1 MIEKKK
7 QAGIW
12 LAWLLIWPIVVSWLY
27 HHYSVDTS
35 FDRFSFSAFL
45 LLAVMVA
52 LFPITINKTPI
63 FLINSVSLA
72 TFLIFGLFIEI
83 IVTQLAMIFVLI
95 RLKISKHDGYR
106 IPLNLLMFLAVSLT
120 SASAYYLSSPY
131 LPERLEFLNHNIL
144 QLLIYM
150 FIAFLVNQIILF
162 LIKRFI
168 YNQEVAF
175 LGEGF
180 YFSLFIMG
188 YTIPSGIVLVYL
200 YQSFNTVGILMMS
213 IPIVAISIS
222 LKLYYQSKTTNQYLI
237 QINQLAHKLTGYYT
251 RDNILKTYLST
262 MPKIFPANTVV
273 IYELFHGNQYKRIRL
288 LNHEQESVLE
298 ESVVERNGHFI
309 VEQAVNYGKTTVY
322 HKAKRWEHLVTN
334 DLANTGESM
343 MVMPIQKN
351 YQTVAVIV
359 IVAKQRYVF
368 SSILVSVF
376 TVLNPYLGIA
386 LDNAKYYESIELK
399 SQTDHLTRL
408 PNLRYFEK
416 VLTDY
421 GEISPSG
428 ECSLIM
434 IDLDYFKMINDQYG
448 HECGN
453 EVLVQV
459 ADLIRDYLKKHVN
472 VEVAR
477 YGGEE
482 FIIFLPNYKHAK
494 GFKLAEEIRSLIEQT
509 DFICRHHILNHQTT
523 IKLNLTASLGVAS
536 YPDQTDHFDELIRL
550 ADRAMYTGAKREG
563 RNKVAAYQY

>member
-7 QAGIW
+7 QVGIW
-12 LAWLLIWPIVVSWLY
+12 LAWLLIWPIIVSWLY
-27 HHYSVDTS
+27 QHSSIDTS
-35 FDRFSFSAFL
+35 FDLFSFIAFL

-72 TFLIFGLFIEI
+72 TFLIYGLFIEI

-95 RLKISKHDGYR
+95 RLKISKHDAYR
-106 IPLNLLMFLAVSLT
+106 IPLNLIMFLAVSLI

-131 LPERLEFLNHNIL
+131 MPERLVFLNYNIL

-150 FIAFLVNQIILF
+150 FIAFLANQIILF

-168 YNQEVAF
+168 YNRKVAF

-188 YTIPSGIVLVYL
+188 YTVPSGIVLVYL
-200 YQSFNTVGILMMS
+200 YQSFNALGILMMS
-213 IPIVAISIS
+213 IPIVTISIS
-222 LKLYYQSKTTNQYLI
+222 LKLYYQSKTTNQYLV
-237 QINQLAHKLTGYYT
+237 QVNQLAQKLTGYYT
-251 RDNILKTYLST
+251 RDDILKTYLST
-262 MPKIFPANTVV
+262 VPEIFPADSVV
-273 IYELFHGNQYKRIRL
+273 IYELFHGDQYKRVRL
-288 LNHEQESVLE
+288 LNDKNGLVLE
-298 ESVVERNGHFI
+298 ENIVDRNGHFI
-309 VEQAVNYGKTTVY
+309 VEQAINIGKTTIYDKV
-322 HKAKRWEHLVTN
+322 KRWEHLATN
-334 DLANTGESM
+334 DLVNIGESM
-343 MVMPIQKN
+343 MAMPIQKN

-359 IVAKQRYVF
+359 IIAKKRYAF
-368 SSILVSVF
+368 LSILVSVL
-376 TVLNPYLGIA
+376 TVLNHYLGIA

-416 VLTDY
+416 ILTDY
-421 GEISPSG
+421 RAISPSEG
-428 ECSLIM
+428 CSLIM
-434 IDLDYFKMINDQYG
+434 IDLDHFKVINDQYG

-459 ADLIRDYLKKHVN
+459 ADLIQNYLKRQGN
-472 VEVAR
+472 AEVAR

-482 FIIFLPNYKHAK
+482 FIIFLPNYKQAK
-494 GFKLAEEIRSLIEQT
+494 GIKLAEEIRSLIEQT
-509 DFICRHHILNHQTT
+509 AFICHHHILSHQET

-536 YPDQTDHFDELIRL
+536 YPEQTDHLDELIRL
-550 ADRAMYTGAKREG
+550 ADRAMYIGAKREG
-563 RNKVAAYQY
+563 RNKVAAYQR